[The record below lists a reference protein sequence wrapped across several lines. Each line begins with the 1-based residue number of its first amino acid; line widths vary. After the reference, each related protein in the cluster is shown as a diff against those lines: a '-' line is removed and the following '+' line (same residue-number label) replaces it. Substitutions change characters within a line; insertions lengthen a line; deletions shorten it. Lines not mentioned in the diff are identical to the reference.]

1 MAALGPPAPEVFILS
16 INVAP
21 RHFRCLRGNLY
32 GTSPRMPQALEYEDS
47 DGRNPFASW
56 FDALDTLAAA
66 KVTRA
71 IAKLEAGLR
80 PDVKSVGKGV
90 HEARIDFGPGYRVYF
105 AFDGTELILLLGGG
119 EKHGQNDDIAAAQQ
133 RWVDYKQRKRT

>member
-1 MAALGPPAPEVFILS
+1 MPAT
-16 INVAP
+16 
-21 RHFRCLRGNLY
+21 R
-32 GTSPRMPQALEYEDS
+32 EYEDS
-47 DGRNPFASW
+47 DGRSPFASC

-71 IAKLEAGLR
+71 IAKLEDGLK
-80 PDVKSVGKGV
+80 PNVKSVGKGV

-105 AFDGTELILLLGGG
+105 AFDGAEVILLLGGG
-119 EKHGQNDDIAAAQQ
+119 EKHGQNDDIAAAQE